1 MILIFG
7 KKSCEHIPENPFFDF
22 RSNKPTAQA
31 INKPKKPAA
40 EHCHCFVFYNQNE
53 NNISHAHIHS
63 NSVYRHSSGNLFI
76 INNGLFKC

>member
-1 MILIFG
+1 MRSTQRMILKCL
-7 KKSCEHIPENPFFDF
+7 KKTCEHIPENPFFDF

-53 NNISHAHIHS
+53 NNISHAHIHPIP
-63 NSVYRHSSGNLFI
+63 VYRYSGGI
-76 INNGLFKC
+76 IYS